1 MNGLRWILTLLLL
14 GLMGGAGLAQEVTP
28 EVTAE
33 PTPLPPMAPGVLDA
47 YFTSDTD
54 APRLGE
60 PFTLTLVVDSPLG
73 VTIDEFPEL
82 PADAPLAVLSTA
94 DVTEEVQGNRVIYRQ
109 PMQVVFWETGNY
121 LSPELFV
128 LFDAGNG
135 LRSAPVTAISF
146 AVPSMLGSDANP
158 SARPDAPTIDLA
170 YTPLWVYGVILTA
183 AIVAVMLVV
192 RLLQSGTRGL
202 FSMGAS
208 TPAQIAIAQLEDL
221 QAQNLPAVTAYPLV
235 ASQLRQYLHEQYGFQ
250 ATEMTTAELIQALRA
265 ADLFETPRRRQL
277 HQLLEQADLVKFA
290 RFQPDPAAS
299 RRLLHYAIRWLK
311 ADEMRLQRTGESDT

>member
-1 MNGLRWILTLLLL
+1 MSFRWLLMALLLSL
-14 GLMGGAGLAQEVTP
+14 SGMGLAQEATP
-28 EVTAE
+28 ETTPE
-33 PTPLPPMAPGVLDA
+33 PTTLPPMAPGVLDA
-47 YFTSDTD
+47 YLTSDTD
-54 APRLGE
+54 NPRLGE
-60 PFTLTLVVDSPLG
+60 PFTLTLVVDVPAG
-73 VTIDEFPEL
+73 VTIDALPEL
-82 PADAPLAVLSTA
+82 PADAPLTVLSTGEVA
-94 DVTEEVQGNRVIYRQ
+94 EEAQANGIIYRQ

-135 LRSAPVTAISF
+135 LRAAPVTAISF
-146 AVPSMLGSDANP
+146 TIPSLLGSDANP

-170 YTPLWVYGVILTA
+170 YTPLWIYGMIITV
-183 AIVAVMLVV
+183 AIIALLLIA
-192 RLLQSGTRGL
+192 RLLQSGARGL

-221 QAQNLPAVTAYPLV
+221 QAQNLPAVTTYPLV
-235 ASQLRQYLHEQYGFQ
+235 ASQLRQYLHKQYGLQ

-265 ADLFETPRRRQL
+265 NNLFETPRRRQL

-299 RRLLHYAIRWLK
+299 RRLLHYAIRWLR
-311 ADEMRLQRTGESDT
+311 ADEMRLQRTGERDS